1 MENHKHM
8 KISSAAMDLIVG
20 YDWPGNVRELEN
32 CIERMVVMARR
43 DIIAPEDVPLPVT
56 WHRPM
61 APPDAHPPETDAS
74 SLPKTIADLERE
86 RLLAAL
92 RRCGGVQTRAAMVL
106 GITPRQLGYK
116 VRKYRIDP
124 KSVLS

>member
-1 MENHKHM
+1 
-8 KISSAAMDLIVG
+8 
-20 YDWPGNVRELEN
+20 
-32 CIERMVVMARR
+32 
-43 DIIAPEDVPLPVT
+43 VT
-56 WHRPM
+56 WHQPT
-61 APPDAHPPETDAS
+61 ALPDAHPAEADAS

-92 RRCGGVQTRAAMVL
+92 RRCGGVQTRAATLL